1 MGCRMAAEDK
11 LICRCY
17 VVPESAIRRAVADH
31 GLRHVEEV
39 TAVTRAGGGC
49 SSCWDDIQALLDAI
63 LGRPLPRDV
72 PDASGLSSAQKRARI
87 VKTLEEDVQRVLD
100 LNGLQLQVVDVGG
113 DRVLARF
120 YGDRVGTTAAS
131 FLAIKRHV
139 VDRMSAACGMK
150 MNLVELNVLEGLA
163 KSAKA

>member
-17 VVPESAIRRAVADH
+17 LVPESAIRRAVADH

-49 SSCWDDIQALLDAI
+49 SSCWDDIQALLDGI
-63 LGRPLPRDV
+63 HGKPPPRDV
-72 PDASGLSSAQKRARI
+72 PDASGLTPAQKRANI
-87 VKTLEEDVQRVLD
+87 VKVIEEDVRGILD
-100 LNGLQLQVVDVGG
+100 LNGLQLQLVEVGV

-139 VDRMSAACGMK
+139 VDRMSSACGMK
-150 MNLVELNVLEGLA
+150 MSLVELNVLEGLA
-163 KSAKA
+163 KTAKA